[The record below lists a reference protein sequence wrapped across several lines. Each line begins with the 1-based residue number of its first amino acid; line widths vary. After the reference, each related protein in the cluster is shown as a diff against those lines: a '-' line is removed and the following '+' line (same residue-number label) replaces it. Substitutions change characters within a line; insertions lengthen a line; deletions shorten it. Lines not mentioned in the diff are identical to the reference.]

1 MALKARDKF
10 IASAAIAQQ
19 YPSEVDAN
27 GYFVSH
33 PETETD
39 QVSDMAAFMKT
50 LNKQGTDAA
59 AVKTL
64 LNISSGGDGIPVAA
78 VIPWDS
84 DSNVIPPG
92 FLECDGSAISRTEY
106 ADLFGVIGTKYGAGD
121 GSTTFNVPDYTDGV
135 FLEGSDTAGTSH
147 AAGLPNITGK
157 FASLGTDAKNQISD
171 SKYKNGDGAISFDLD
186 GNPLWYYAN
195 NAYGVGGWSFDAS
208 QSNAIYG
215 ASATVQPKSST
226 TRYLI
231 KFIPS
236 VPESEASAA
245 ASASVAQAAAQ
256 AAESYAG
263 SAGIPVGTLFPYAAD
278 TVTPPTGFLFCN
290 GQAVSRT
297 MYPDLFSVLG
307 TTWGAGDGSTTFNLP
322 KSEDLVLQGASATN
336 PVGTYLSA
344 GLPNIT
350 GSIKAYGYV
359 PGATSGA
366 ISYTYYGSNNSWG
379 GTGSSTPTDIT
390 IDASRSSA
398 IYGASDTVQPPAA
411 CVKFIIKAYDGVTPG
426 SAGID
431 LSQYASDLS
440 NKASRGL
447 DNLTDAGKDRF
458 LGDDNFTI
466 IYPNNGTAANPANV
480 TINSTYIMNNPFPGY
495 NVYCQIELFANNE
508 WGTALY
514 NGYFSNNENYGVGA
528 FCYQHNDSNLVMR
541 TGSYLLIG
549 ANIYANTLVPNTWQL
564 NSNMVTAPCRV
575 KVWKIGKAANS

>member
-1 MALKARDKF
+1 MAEKTIIKTL
-10 IASAAIAQQ
+10 
-19 YPSEVDAN
+19 YN
-27 GYFVSH
+27 GSRVAVY

-39 QVSDMAAFMKT
+39 QVSDMTAFMKT

-78 VIPWDS
+78 ILPWDS

-106 ADLFGVIGTKYGAGD
+106 ADLFGVIGTKYGSGD

-147 AAGLPNITGK
+147 AAGLPNIEGSTSSNNGGGVMTQIG
-157 FASLGTDAKNQISD
+157 FDGQGAFDNATFSGGFWNTTSGSTQGLSSLA
-171 SKYKNGDGAISFDLD
+171 
-186 GNPLWYYAN
+186 
-195 NAYGVGGWSFDAS
+195 FDAS
-208 QSNAIYG
+208 LSNAIYG
-215 ASATVQPKSST
+215 NSDTVQPKSST

-263 SAGIPVGTLFPYAAD
+263 SAGIPVGTLFPYAGD
-278 TVTPPTGFLFCN
+278 VSTPPTGFLACD
-290 GQAVSRT
+290 GSAVSRT

-322 KSEDLVLQGASATN
+322 RSEDLVMRGASATN

-344 GLPNIT
+344 GLPNIEGRFGRTIYT
-350 GSIKAYGYV
+350 GD
-359 PGATSGA
+359 PTLFTGAFTQNTTDLSTFGGSGTA
-366 ISYTYYGSNNSWG
+366 LRSVSFNASQSN
-379 GTGSSTPTDIT
+379 
-390 IDASRSSA
+390 A
-398 IYGASDTVQPPAA
+398 IYGNSTTVQPPAA

-431 LSQYASDLS
+431 LSQYASELG

-458 LGDDNFTI
+458 LGDDNFCI
-466 IYPNNGTAANPANV
+466 IYPNGGTAANPANV
-480 TINSTYIMNNPFPGY
+480 AVSTRYVESNPFPGY
-495 NVYCQIELFANNE
+495 AVSCDVEV
-508 WGTALY
+508 LY
-514 NGYFSNNENYGVGA
+514 NGEWGWYGQCSNNSYNHQAVASQLNNGNIVLQTCGDDYA
-528 FCYQHNDSNLVMR
+528 WNATY
-541 TGSYLLIG
+541 TGSPLSGTPKLP
-549 ANIYANTLVPNTWQL
+549 L
-564 NSNMVTAPCRV
+564 PCRI
-575 KVWKIGKAANS
+575 KVYKIGKLVNS